1 MYKILLIIIIIFFIL
16 TLSYNLRKETLNTCE
31 LLNNFRN
38 NDKALVLLILGQS
51 NAANYASKL
60 FSTKNKIYT
69 FYDNEVAQAKD
80 PLKGASGTKGNIWIP
95 FSNEL

>member
-1 MYKILLIIIIIFFIL
+1 MFGFVSYSIFKKNKIKKDINTSKILL
-16 TLSYNLRKETLNTCE
+16 K
-31 LLNNFRN
+31 NFQDN
-38 NDKALVLLILGQS
+38 KGFVLLILGQS